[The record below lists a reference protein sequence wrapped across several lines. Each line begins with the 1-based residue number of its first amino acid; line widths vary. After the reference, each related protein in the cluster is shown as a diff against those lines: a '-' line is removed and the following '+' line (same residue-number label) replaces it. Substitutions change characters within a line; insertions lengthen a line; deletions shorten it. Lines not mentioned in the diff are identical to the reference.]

1 MEESEDNKSD
11 PGQVVGEL
19 EVDEEMVE
27 QEDID
32 DQPQPDI
39 PEDNES
45 LEDNQIDNEVDPEQL
60 AAFQH
65 QLMMQDMQA
74 RKV

>member
-60 AAFQH
+60 AAF
-65 QLMMQDMQA
+65 
-74 RKV
+74 